1 MPLDVANH
9 IQERVGKEVEKL
21 RGEMVKNEVD
31 L

>member
-1 MPLDVANH
+1 MDVANH

-21 RGEMVKNEVD
+21 KGDMMKNETD